1 MINIQKDILTYLKQG
16 GRLTVKT
23 AIMMFHTTELRK
35 IVSRLRELGH
45 RIGSTWRTDKA
56 SDERQVRFKEYYLI
70 AE

>member
-1 MINIQKDILTYLKQG
+1 MINIQKGILTYLKQG

-56 SDERQVRFKEYYLI
+56 SDGREVRFKEYYLI
-70 AE
+70 TE

>member
-45 RIGSTWRTDKA
+45 RIDSTWRTDKA
-56 SDERQVRFKEYYLI
+56 SDGREVRFKEYYLI
-70 AE
+70 TE

>member
-23 AIMMFHTTELRK
+23 AIMMFSTTELRK

-56 SDERQVRFKEYYLI
+56 ADGREVRFKEYYLI
-70 AE
+70 TE

>member
-45 RIGSTWRTDKA
+45 RIGSTWRTDKV
-56 SDERQVRFKEYYLI
+56 SDGRQVRFKEYYLI
-70 AE
+70 TE

>member
-1 MINIQKDILTYLKQG
+1 MINIQKDVLTYLKQG

-56 SDERQVRFKEYYLI
+56 SNGREVRFKEYYLI
-70 AE
+70 TE

>member
-56 SDERQVRFKEYYLI
+56 ADGRQVRFKEYYLI

>member
-45 RIGSTWRTDKA
+45 RIGSTWCTDQT
-56 SDERQVRFKEYYLI
+56 SDGRQVRFKEYYLI

>member
-23 AIMMFHTTELRK
+23 AIMMFHTTEFRK

-45 RIGSTWRTDKA
+45 RIGSTWRTDQT
-56 SDERQVRFKEYYLI
+56 SDGRQVRFKEYYLI